1 MHGLRQGSVG
11 ATAYRSQRYRGSNGM
26 EPDEKYILEILV
38 DAAMVAERLTS
49 SDFDERYRKDM
60 EGGYRPEVIVAK
72 RRYFGNPTRLGLE
85 RTMAT
90 ENEFNVGDVVM
101 LKTGGPHMTVEGIG
115 SALDEKAV
123 NCVWCDAS
131 KRIRKSFD
139 AAVLEKE

>member
-1 MHGLRQGSVG
+1 
-11 ATAYRSQRYRGSNGM
+11 M
-26 EPDEKYILEILV
+26 ELDEEYILEILV
-38 DAAMVAERLTS
+38 DAAMVAERLTI

-60 EGGYRPEVIVAK
+60 EGGYRPEVIAAK

-85 RTMAT
+85 GTMAT
-90 ENEFNVGDVVM
+90 ENEFNVGDLVM

-123 NCVWCDAS
+123 NCVWFDAS
-131 KRIRKSFD
+131 KRIRESFD